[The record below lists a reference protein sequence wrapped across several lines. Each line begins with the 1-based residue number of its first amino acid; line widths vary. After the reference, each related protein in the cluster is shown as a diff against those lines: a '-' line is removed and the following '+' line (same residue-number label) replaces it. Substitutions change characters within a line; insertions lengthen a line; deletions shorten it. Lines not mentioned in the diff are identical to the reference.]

1 MEELWVS
8 HWAWVEVVELIQL
21 KLAFSFLEE
30 LNCQCIGE
38 LKPQNGSANLARSKG
53 LKNKRTNFA
62 TSCQFK
68 SQLEAT
74 ALADNQQIALNLRLK
89 VITQLDVWWVSKA

>member
-1 MEELWVS
+1 MGRPLS
-8 HWAWVEVVELIQL
+8 KSGWVEGVGLVEL

-38 LKPQNGSANLARSKG
+38 LKPQNGSANLARSEG

-89 VITQLDVWWVSKA
+89 VITHLDVWLVSKA